1 MTERNVFGS
10 AGMPDLLEENDLVS
24 ATEMTGAIPAIRP
37 DLAGSPRDCER
48 GKAIPGR
55 APSLTRKVSN
65 GKVN

>member
-10 AGMPDLLEENDLVS
+10 SEMSDLLEENDLVS
-24 ATEMTGAIPAIRP
+24 ATEMTGAIPSIKP
-37 DLAGSPRDCER
+37 NQAGSPRDCER

-55 APSLTRKVSN
+55 DPSLTREYSK

>member
-24 ATEMTGAIPAIRP
+24 ATEMTGAIPSIRP
-37 DLAGSPRDCER
+37 DLASSPRDCER

-55 APSLTRKVSN
+55 DPSLTRKVSK